1 MLKNQKG
8 VTLVALVVIIV
19 LLIVIV
25 TVAISF
31 AFGNNGW
38 GSSSNDYESYAA
50 NTDYK
55 IDTFMNETE
64 VKLQEIEANV
74 SAQQE
79 VVTETTNSTLDENQ
93 SNVLNDVNE
102 VVEDIQ

>member
-1 MLKNQKG
+1 MLRNQKG

-38 GSSSNDYESYAA
+38 GLSSNDYESYAA

-64 VKLQEIEANV
+64 VKLQQIEANV
-74 SAQQE
+74 STQQE
-79 VVTETTNSTLDENQ
+79 TVTETTNELDENQ
-93 SNVLNDVNE
+93 ANVLNNVNE
-102 VVEDIQ
+102 VVENVQ

>member
-19 LLIVIV
+19 ILIVIV

-79 VVTETTNSTLDENQ
+79 VVTEATNSTLDENQ

>member
-1 MLKNQKG
+1 MLRNQKG

-64 VKLQEIEANV
+64 VKLQQIEANV
-74 SAQQE
+74 STQQE
-79 VVTETTNSTLDENQ
+79 TVTETTNELDENQ
-93 SNVLNDVNE
+93 ANVLNNVNE
-102 VVEDIQ
+102 VVENVQ

>member
-19 LLIVIV
+19 VLIVIV

-79 VVTETTNSTLDENQ
+79 AVTETTNNTLENQ

-102 VVEDIQ
+102 VVDNIQ

>member
-55 IDTFMNETE
+55 IGTFMNETE
-64 VKLQEIEANV
+64 VRLQQIEANV

-79 VVTETTNSTLDENQ
+79 TVTETTNKIDENQ
-93 SNVLNDVNE
+93 ANVLNDVNE
-102 VVEDIQ
+102 VVENVQ

>member
-19 LLIVIV
+19 ILIVIV

-64 VKLQEIEANV
+64 VKLQQIESNV

-79 VVTETTNSTLDENQ
+79 AVTETTNTLNENQ

-102 VVEDIQ
+102 VVDGIQ

>member
-19 LLIVIV
+19 ILIVIV

-38 GSSSNDYESYAA
+38 GSSSNDESYAA
-50 NTDYK
+50 NVEYK
-55 IDTFMNETE
+55 LDEFMNETE
-64 VKLQEIEANV
+64 VKLQQIEANV
-74 SAQQE
+74 STQQE
-79 VVTETTNSTLDENQ
+79 TVTETTNELDENQ
-93 SNVLNDVNE
+93 ANVLNNVNE
-102 VVEDIQ
+102 VVENVQ

>member
-64 VKLQEIEANV
+64 VKLQQIEANV
-74 SAQQE
+74 STQQE
-79 VVTETTNSTLDENQ
+79 TVTETTNELDENQ
-93 SNVLNDVNE
+93 ANVLNNVNE
-102 VVEDIQ
+102 VVENVQ

>member
-8 VTLVALVVIIV
+8 VTLVALVAIIV
-19 LLIVIV
+19 ILIVIV

-79 VVTETTNSTLDENQ
+79 VVNETTNALDENQ

-102 VVEDIQ
+102 VVDNIQ

>member
-19 LLIVIV
+19 ILIVIV

-38 GSSSNDYESYAA
+38 GSSSNDYESYAT

-79 VVTETTNSTLDENQ
+79 VVTETTNNTLDENQ

>member
-19 LLIVIV
+19 VLIVIV

-64 VKLQEIEANV
+64 VKLQQIEANV
-74 SAQQE
+74 STQQE
-79 VVTETTNSTLDENQ
+79 TVTETTNELDENQ
-93 SNVLNDVNE
+93 ANVLNNVNE
-102 VVEDIQ
+102 VVENVQ

>member
-19 LLIVIV
+19 VLIVIV

-79 VVTETTNSTLDENQ
+79 VVNETTNALDENQ

-102 VVEDIQ
+102 VVDNIQ